1 MVCLASEKQCVNF
14 PKPIWKRHCFL
25 VKRNIMEQHQRKEH
39 RENNNLAHEDR
50 QEHVDQSIEDNKD
63 LEDND
68 LQGGLTG
75 ESEDEEDVSGDLAG
89 NAAGNPED

>member
-1 MVCLASEKQCVNF
+1 
-14 PKPIWKRHCFL
+14 
-25 VKRNIMEQHQRKEH
+25 MEQQRKEH

-50 QEHVDQSIEDNKD
+50 QEHVVQSIENKGD